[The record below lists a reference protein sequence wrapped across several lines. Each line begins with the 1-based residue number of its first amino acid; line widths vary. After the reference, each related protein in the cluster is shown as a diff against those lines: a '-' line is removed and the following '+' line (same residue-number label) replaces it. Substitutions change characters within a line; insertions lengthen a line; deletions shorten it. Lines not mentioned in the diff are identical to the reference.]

1 MNSNT
6 NYIFQD
12 KSVEISGGKLFWFL
26 KRIFDYVFCL
36 ILLPLFCFVFCVIF
50 VLNRIFDSG
59 STLYFQNRMGLNG
72 SSFKAIKF
80 RSMSEIK
87 SIQRKYDDPLELD
100 RITYMGNILRKT
112 KIDELPQL
120 INILKGEMSL
130 IGPRPDYF
138 DHAIEYSNKIEN
150 YKLRYK
156 IRPGITG
163 LAQIK
168 LGYAVGLEDTRKK
181 TDIDLHYIENA
192 GLIIDMK
199 IIVSTFILLL
209 KQSGS

>member
-112 KIDELPQL
+112 KIDELPQI